1 MFCPKCG
8 QQNPED
14 AAFCRSCATPI
25 APIPAVPQQP
35 VMAAQAPVAAPAPT
49 PVPAAAPP
57 YVPAA
62 RTPRTPSASPVA
74 PFLFMSRLIE
84 YVSHGMLFRRIVA
97 GFLIACG
104 ALAAIG
110 GVAAGV
116 VGLIGYIQFGGLAIF
131 GGLIAMLFM
140 FVAAYMWAHTYFIRA
155 RSVRD
160 IPEGEYTVI
169 PIMSVLLKMTGELAF
184 VSLLSAGVQG
194 TLATWFMGANP
205 MEALRGYGGYGG
217 YGMTAGE
224 GFIVG
229 VIFLLGATIL
239 GFVALLVYY
248 LLSELV
254 VILADIA
261 RDVRA
266 LRGVSHQA

>member
-8 QQNPED
+8 QQNPDD
-14 AAFCRSCATPI
+14 AAFCRNCATPI
-25 APIPAVPQQP
+25 APIPAAPQVAVTSSQSSVGASVPQTPAPQP
-35 VMAAQAPVAAPAPT
+35 SRTVAASPA
-49 PVPAAAPP
+49 
-57 YVPAA
+57 
-62 RTPRTPSASPVA
+62 S
-74 PFLFMSRLIE
+74 FLFMSRLIE
-84 YVSHGMLFRRIVA
+84 YVSHGTLFRRIVA
-97 GFLIACG
+97 GFLVACG
-104 ALAAIG
+104 VLAAVG
-110 GVAAGV
+110 GVASGV
-116 VGLIGYIQFGGLAIF
+116 VGFIGYVQFGGLAIF
-131 GGLIAMLFM
+131 GGLLAMVLM

-155 RSVRD
+155 RTVRD

-194 TLATWFMGANP
+194 TLATWFMGSNP
-205 MEALRGYGGYGG
+205 LGALGGYGGYG

-229 VIFLLGATIL
+229 VVFLLGAAIL

-261 RDVRA
+261 RDVRVI
-266 LRGVSHQA
+266 RKQADAK

>member
-14 AAFCRSCATPI
+14 AAFCRNCATPI
-25 APIPAVPQQP
+25 APIPAAPQQP
-35 VMAAQAPVAAPAPT
+35 ATAAQAPVAAPAPA
-49 PVPAAAPP
+49 PAQAAPP
-57 YVPAA
+57 YIPAPQA
-62 RTPRTPSASPVA
+62 PRGAALSPIA

-84 YVSHGMLFRRIVA
+84 YVSHGTLFRRIVA
-97 GFLIACG
+97 IFLVVCG
-104 ALAAIG
+104 VLAAIG

-116 VGLIGYIQFGGLAIF
+116 VGLIGYVQFGGLAIL

-155 RSVRD
+155 RTVRD

-184 VSLLSAGVQG
+184 VSMLSAGVQG

-205 MEALRGYGGYGG
+205 IGALRGYGGYGG

-261 RDVRA
+261 RDVRV
-266 LRGVSHQA
+266 LRRAQSES

>member
-14 AAFCRSCATPI
+14 AAFCRNCATPI
-25 APIPAVPQQP
+25 APIPAAPQQP
-35 VMAAQAPVAAPAPT
+35 AAAAQVPTTAPADQRVAPST
-49 PVPAAAPP
+49 PAAQPKRN
-57 YVPAA
+57 AA
-62 RTPRTPSASPVA
+62 SSPVA

-84 YVSHGMLFRRIVA
+84 YVSHGALFRRVVA
-97 GFLIACG
+97 SFLVVCG
-104 ALAAIG
+104 VLAAIG
-110 GVAAGV
+110 GVAGGV
-116 VGLIGYIQFGGLAIF
+116 VGLIGYVQFGGLAIL

-155 RSVRD
+155 GTVRD
-160 IPEGEYTVI
+160 LPEGEYTII
-169 PIMSVLLKMTGELAF
+169 PIMSVLLKMTGELAL

-205 MEALRGYGGYGG
+205 LGRYGGFGG

-229 VIFLLGATIL
+229 VVFLLAAAIL

-261 RDVRA
+261 RDVRV
-266 LRGVSHQA
+266 LRGAQSEATADLR

>member
-8 QQNPED
+8 QQNPDD

-25 APIPAVPQQP
+25 
-35 VMAAQAPVAAPAPT
+35 
-49 PVPAAAPP
+49 
-57 YVPAA
+57 
-62 RTPRTPSASPVA
+62 SPVA
-74 PFLFMSRLIE
+74 EEPQHPISPALQSTPPGMPTPQPASAASTQVRASAPSVSSLLFMSRLIE
-84 YVSHGMLFRRIVA
+84 YVSHGTLFRRIVA

-104 ALAAIG
+104 VLAAIA

-116 VGLIGYIQFGGLAIF
+116 VEFIGYIRYGGLAIL
-131 GGLIAMLFM
+131 GGLIAMLLM
-140 FVAAYMWAHTYFIRA
+140 FLTAYMSAHTYFIRA

-169 PIMSVLLKMTGELAF
+169 PIMSVLLKMSGELALI
-184 VSLLSAGVQG
+184 SLLSAGIQG
-194 TLATWFMGANP
+194 TLATWFMGTNP
-205 MEALRGYGGYGG
+205 LRGVAGYGYGYG

-229 VIFLLGATIL
+229 VLFLLASAII
-239 GFVALLVYY
+239 GFIVLLVYY

-266 LRGVSHQA
+266 VRQTADAG